1 VAPSLASRAVL
12 YFATNAFSCSA
23 LAARA
28 KSPGMIKSV
37 VIKSS
42 DFMKESENVSDEGTS
57 RNREE
62 WKDAKHSIHSLVT
75 SIDWSGIFWRK

>member
-1 VAPSLASRAVL
+1 LASSAVL
-12 YFATNAFSCSA
+12 YFATNAFSYSA

-57 RNREE
+57 RNREDME
-62 WKDAKHSIHSLVT
+62 RHFSFRRRIYPRAVRQYDL
-75 SIDWSGIFWRK
+75 